1 MWLIPTH
8 KLGLPCHTTA
18 TNQRRHATATKY
30 QVTFCECRPHPQLED
45 MKTKCGTVRR
55 SGENWS
61 SGQLLHNQDAH
72 YQFLGSCSRLGRR
85 QGGGRILYQV
95 NYEENRA
102 SGTVCQTS
110 VIPELH
116 LFVENHLIHN
126 GPIQS
131 NPVKQLK
138 GLPHSASFS
147 VLRFEPTTFQS
158 LLQILNCHATT
169 PSGKLVT
176 CLQSWCTSRQTQ
188 IRNGTWI

>member
-1 MWLIPTH
+1 MPLLYTEQLAELKFFIYRTEQLRDPPPPPPIFMWLIPTH

-18 TNQRRHATATKY
+18 TNQRRHVTATKY

-61 SGQLLHNQDAH
+61 SGQLLDNQDAH

-116 LFVENHLIHN
+116 LFVENHLINN

-131 NPVKQLK
+131 NPTQL
-138 GLPHSASFS
+138 SS
-147 VLRFEPTTFQS
+147 
-158 LLQILNCHATT
+158 
-169 PSGKLVT
+169 
-176 CLQSWCTSRQTQ
+176 
-188 IRNGTWI
+188 